1 MKIINIKLDSA
12 PWFSCLL
19 HMLSLKDIFES
30 DSLEHHQ
37 MKMNLKEKKMTDSK
51 IVPKTSC
58 QFIFWRLPKVNRRTS
73 RIFYQTDILEWK
85 LNEVWC
91 QTQAL
96 WQYVHL
102 NTVKTPSFWLEML
115 FSDAD
120 LAASEDL
127 WRFCPCLE
135 AFFTLGGRFAAVS
148 HEIDHKAAKTYF
160 E

>member
-1 MKIINIKLDSA
+1 MKKINNKLDSA
-12 PWFSCLL
+12 LWFSCLL

-51 IVPKTSC
+51 IVPNTSC
-58 QFIFWRLPKVNRRTS
+58 QFIFWRLPKVNRKGPAES
-73 RIFYQTDILEWK
+73 FIKQTFWMKTKWSLMSNAIVVA
-85 LNEVWC
+85 VW
-91 QTQAL
+91 TFFSK
-96 WQYVHL
+96 
-102 NTVKTPSFWLEML
+102 NPSFWLEML

>member
-1 MKIINIKLDSA
+1 MKFDVKRKRCGSMYI
-12 PWFSCLL
+12 FS
-19 HMLSLKDIFES
+19 K
-30 DSLEHHQ
+30 
-37 MKMNLKEKKMTDSK
+37 N
-51 IVPKTSC
+51 
-58 QFIFWRLPKVNRRTS
+58 
-73 RIFYQTDILEWK
+73 
-85 LNEVWC
+85 
-91 QTQAL
+91 
-96 WQYVHL
+96 
-102 NTVKTPSFWLEML
+102 PSFWLEML

>member
-58 QFIFWRLPKVNRRTS
+58 QFIFWRLPKLNRRTS

-102 NTVKTPSFWLEML
+102 NTVKPPLFLVGNALQWCWFGSFKRPLKILPMFGSFL
-115 FSDAD
+115 H
-120 LAASEDL
+120 
-127 WRFCPCLE
+127 
-135 AFFTLGGRFAAVS
+135 LGW
-148 HEIDHKAAKTYF
+148 
-160 E
+160 